1 MFLFFLHPHSV
12 ALTITLKPF
21 VVDIPCGA
29 KINLTIESSK
39 KKASFL
45 GSRLTLN
52 YLQCYLHVPLKIT
65 RSLNNSAVAALQAL
79 TRNWQNEPQSW
90 TGSTDPCTSWDG
102 ISCSN
107 GRVTEVRLSSMTIGG
122 TLSNAI
128 DQLSALTYL
137 DLANNLDLGG
147 PLTPNIGNLKQLTTL
162 ILLGCSF
169 TGNIPQEIGNLRQ
182 LRFLALNSNKFTGS
196 IPRTLGLLTNLFWL
210 DLSDNQLSGQIPVST
225 DTDLGLDKLVEA
237 NHFHFSENQLTGPMN
252 ARLFNA
258 KMKLVHVIFDNNK
271 FTGPIPES
279 LGLVETLQII
289 RLDHNQFNGPVPKS
303 IGNLPN
309 LTELSLASNQL
320 NGTVPDLTNATK
332 LNYVDT
338 SNNNFATASAPQWL
352 STLTSLNTIFMEND
366 HLNGTIPSALFSFP
380 QMQQISLAKNAFGGL
395 LDMNVTISSQLRV
408 VNLTNNQIIAASY
421 NPSYTNS
428 LILTGNPVC
437 FDNMT
442 LCTLQKKQQVPYS
455 TSPGQCGAISCP
467 TDQLANPAPSQS
479 CTCTNPFQG
488 LMIFRA
494 PAFSD
499 MTNPTMFQQ
508 LESTLAHNVSL
519 APGSVALSDVQFSPG
534 APLIF
539 TVKFF
544 PVSGTSFNRSEVIRI
559 SSALVNQIY
568 KAPSAFGPYSF
579 LASKYFIS
587 PSNKKSSSH
596 KGVIVGIAVAGF
608 VLIAGLVLVAV
619 YALRQKK
626 LAKKAVERTT
636 NPFASWG
643 AGGKDNGDVPQLKGA
658 RYFVFEELKKCTN
671 NFSETHEIGSGGYGK
686 VYKGTI
692 ANGQVAAIKRA
703 QQGSM
708 QGAAEFKNE
717 IELLSRVHHKNL
729 VSLVG
734 FCYEQGEQMLV
745 YEYIANGTLR
755 ENLMGK
761 GGVHLDWMKRLRIAI
776 GSAKGLAYLHEL
788 ANPPIIHRDIK
799 STNILLDESLTA
811 KVADFGLSKLV
822 SDTQKGHVSTQVK
835 GTLGYLDPEYYMTQ
849 QISEKSDVYS
859 FGVVMLELITSRQ
872 PIEKGKYIVRE
883 IRTAVDQY
891 DQEYYGLKS
900 LIDPAIR
907 DSAKLVGFRRFVQL
921 AMECVEESGVD
932 RPTMNDVVKELEI
945 IIQNEGGQLLDSAYL
960 STEHF
965 GNGISRDPQE
975 EHLPMKDDSSSSS
988 VFDYNSVY
996 SYSAVEPK

>member
-1 MFLFFLHPHSV
+1 
-12 ALTITLKPF
+12 
-21 VVDIPCGA
+21 
-29 KINLTIESSK
+29 
-39 KKASFL
+39 
-45 GSRLTLN
+45 
-52 YLQCYLHVPLKIT
+52 
-65 RSLNNSAVAALQAL
+65 
-79 TRNWQNEPQSW
+79 
-90 TGSTDPCTSWDG
+90 
-102 ISCSN
+102 
-107 GRVTEVRLSSMTIGG
+107 MTIGG

-137 DLANNLDLGG
+137 DLANNPSLGG

-182 LRFLALNSNKFTGS
+182 LKFLALNSNQFTGS

-225 DTDLGLDKLVEA
+225 NTDPAGLDKLVEA

-258 KMKLVHVIFDNNK
+258 NMKLIHVIFDNNK

-338 SNNNFATASAPQWL
+338 SNNNFATSSAPQWL

-366 HLNGTIPSALFSFP
+366 HLNGTIPSAIFSFP
-380 QMQQISLAKNAFGGL
+380 QIQQISLAKNAFGGL
-395 LDMNVTISSQLRV
+395 LDMNVTISSLLRV
-408 VNLTNNQIIAASY
+408 VNLTNNQIISANY
-421 NPSYTNS
+421 NPSYSNS

-437 FDNMT
+437 FDNIT
-442 LCTLQKKQQVPYS
+442 LCTLKQKQQVPYF
-455 TSPGQCGAISCP
+455 TSPGPCSAISCP

-479 CTCTNPFQG
+479 CTCTNPFHG

-499 MTNPTMFQQ
+499 MTNPTIFQQ

-539 TVKFF
+539 TLKFF
-544 PVSGTSFNRSEVIRI
+544 PVSETRFNRSEVIRI
-559 SSALVNQIY
+559 TSALVNQIY
-568 KAPSAFGPYSF
+568 KAPPAFGPYSF

-587 PSNKKSSSH
+587 PSDKKSSKH
-596 KGVIVGIAVAGF
+596 KGVIVGIAIAGF
-608 VLIAGLVLVAV
+608 VLIAGLVLVAI

-703 QQGSM
+703 HQGSM
-708 QGAAEFKNE
+708 
-717 IELLSRVHHKNL
+717 H
-729 VSLVG
+729 
-734 FCYEQGEQMLV
+734 
-745 YEYIANGTLR
+745 
-755 ENLMGK
+755 
-761 GGVHLDWMKRLRIAI
+761 
-776 GSAKGLAYLHEL
+776 
-788 ANPPIIHRDIK
+788 
-799 STNILLDESLTA
+799 
-811 KVADFGLSKLV
+811 
-822 SDTQKGHVSTQVK
+822 
-835 GTLGYLDPEYYMTQ
+835 
-849 QISEKSDVYS
+849 
-859 FGVVMLELITSRQ
+859 
-872 PIEKGKYIVRE
+872 
-883 IRTAVDQY
+883 
-891 DQEYYGLKS
+891 
-900 LIDPAIR
+900 
-907 DSAKLVGFRRFVQL
+907 VQL
-921 AMECVEESGVD
+921 SLRM
-932 RPTMNDVVKELEI
+932 R
-945 IIQNEGGQLLDSAYL
+945 
-960 STEHF
+960 
-965 GNGISRDPQE
+965 
-975 EHLPMKDDSSSSS
+975 
-988 VFDYNSVY
+988 
-996 SYSAVEPK
+996 